1 MLQKIGDA
9 LKGRGGSTRRKW
21 ITYLFVGVLSFVFAA
36 WGAYGIV
43 NLNFGGSNYAAEAN
57 GSKISIEDAR
67 NAWVRQ
73 QSLWQQRL
81 GGSELPPPL
90 RARLQDQVLESL
102 IRRSLLTQR
111 SHDLGYRV
119 SDTALREAVQGEP
132 AFQVD
137 GQYSPD
143 AAKAALAQ
151 AGISVDTYKEQLRTD
166 LQQLQL
172 EGGIRVSDFL
182 TPAEFTRLSELQDQQ
197 REVRFL
203 ILPGDRFR
211 SSKAVDDAAVQAYY
225 KEHLAQYMNPESAR
239 LQYAELRL
247 EALAAQQELS
257 DADLRAAY
265 EKAKSRL
272 EVPEKRHARHI
283 LITGKDDAAAL
294 AQAQQVLAQ
303 VKSGK
308 DFGELAK
315 QYSQDPGS
323 AQNGGDLGWA
333 DRSTFVK
340 PFADALFGMKAGE
353 IAGPVKTQYGYHI
366 IRLDEIQA
374 GKGKSFEEAR
384 PEIDAQLRRAR
395 ATDRFGEIQEQLQ
408 AKLAESGADLNALA
422 QQYNLQQGEVKE
434 FVKGAGGA
442 PFGAAP
448 QLQELLFGE
457 PPLGTDKLA
466 GPVLLGDDRLVIFKV
481 LEHRA
486 AAPKPLAEVRES
498 IVAAITKDQSMQAA
512 LSAAQRARDE
522 LLKGGSFDAIAG
534 ELKVS
539 ADPAHFIGRNDP
551 SVPAQVREAAFALPR
566 PVGKPEFTA
575 LTLND
580 GSGAALIAL
589 SAVRTAAA
597 HDNEAQASRT
607 QQESERLG
615 GGAALAYVDEVRR
628 TASVRKNPKA
638 FE

>member
-9 LKGRGGSTRRKW
+9 LKGREGSSHRKW
-21 ITYLFVGVLSFVFAA
+21 ITYLVVGVLSFVFAA

-57 GSKISIEDAR
+57 GSKIPIEDAR
-67 NAWVRQ
+67 NAWLRQ
-73 QSLWQQRL
+73 QSMWQQRL

-90 RARLQDQVLESL
+90 RTRLQDQVLESL

-119 SDTALREAVQGEP
+119 SDAALREAVHSEP

-137 GQYSPD
+137 GAYSPD

-151 AGISVDTYKEQLRTD
+151 AGISVDTYQQELRTD

-172 EGGIRVSDFL
+172 EGGIRASDFF
-182 TPAEFTRLSELQDQQ
+182 TPAELTRLTELEDQQ

-203 ILPGDRFR
+203 ILPADRFH
-211 SSKAVDDAAVQAYY
+211 STTAVTDVAVLAYY
-225 KEHLAQYMNPESAR
+225 KEHLAQYMNPESVR

-247 EALAAQQELS
+247 DALAAQQQPS
-257 DADLRAAY
+257 DADLHAAY
-265 EKAKSRL
+265 EKEKSRL

-303 VKSGK
+303 ATSGK

-333 DRSTFVK
+333 ERGAFVK
-340 PFADALFGMKAGE
+340 PFADALFAMKVGE

-366 IRLDEIQA
+366 IRLDEVQA

-384 PEIDAQLRRAR
+384 PELEAQVRRAR
-395 ATDRFGEIQEQLQ
+395 ATDRFGETQEQLQ
-408 AKLAESGADLNALA
+408 AKLAEPGADLGALA
-422 QQYNLQQGEVKE
+422 QQYSLQPGEVKE
-434 FVKGAGGA
+434 FVKGAGGV

-457 PPLGTDKLA
+457 PPLGTGKLA

-486 AAPKPLAEVRES
+486 SAPKPLPEVRES
-498 IVAAITKDQSMQAA
+498 IVAAIAKEQGTQAA
-512 LSAAQRARDE
+512 LSAAQRAREE
-522 LLKGGSFDAIAG
+522 LLKGSSFDAVATG
-534 ELKVS
+534 LKVS
-539 ADPAHFIGRNDP
+539 ADPAHFIARNDP
-551 SVPAQVREAAFALPR
+551 SVPAQIREAAFALPR
-566 PVGKPEFTA
+566 PAGKPEFHA

-580 GSGAALIAL
+580 GGAALIAV

-597 HDNEAQASRT
+597 HDNEAQAGRA

-615 GGAALAYVDEVRR
+615 SGAVLAYVDEVRR

>member
-1 MLQKIGDA
+1 MLQRIRDSLQGQKWLAYLLLGA
-9 LKGRGGSTRRKW
+9 LA
-21 ITYLFVGVLSFVFAA
+21 VVFAA

-57 GSKISIEDAR
+57 GSKISLEDAR
-67 NAWVRQ
+67 SAWLRQ
-73 QSLWQQRL
+73 QSMWQQRL
-81 GGSELPPPL
+81 GGSELPAPL
-90 RARLQDQVLESL
+90 RTRLQDQVLESL
-102 IRRSLLTQR
+102 IRRSLLTER

-119 SDTALREAVQGEP
+119 SNQALLEAVQGEQ

-137 GQYSPD
+137 GKYDPQ

-151 AGISVDTYKEQLRTD
+151 AGVTLDSYEQQLRTD

-172 EGGIRVSDFL
+172 EGGIRASDFV
-182 TPAEFTRLSELQDQQ
+182 TPAELARLSDLEDQQ
-197 REVRFL
+197 REVRYL
-203 ILPGDRFR
+203 ILPADRFHP
-211 SSKAVDDAAVQAYY
+211 SAAAGDAAVQAYY
-225 KEHLAQYMNPESAR
+225 KEHQAQYMRPEAVD

-265 EKAKSRL
+265 EKEKGRL
-272 EVPEKRHARHI
+272 EVPEKRHARHV

-294 AQAQQVLAQ
+294 ALAQQVLSQA
-303 VKSGK
+303 KGGK

-333 DRSTFVK
+333 ERSTFVK
-340 PFADALFGMKAGE
+340 PFADALFGMTAGE

-366 IRLDEIQA
+366 IRLEEIQR
-374 GKGKSFEEAR
+374 GKSKSFEEAR
-384 PEIDAQLRRAR
+384 PELEAQLRRAR

-408 AKLAESGADLNALA
+408 AKLGEPGADLNALA
-422 QQYNLQQGEVKE
+422 QQYNLQAGEVKE
-434 FVKGAGGA
+434 FAKGAGA
-442 PFGAAP
+442 VPLGAAP
-448 QLQELLFGE
+448 QLQELLFGD
-457 PPLGTDKLA
+457 PPLAADKLG

-481 LEHRA
+481 LQHRA
-486 AAPKPLAEVRES
+486 SAPQPLAEVRDS
-498 IVAAITKDQSMQAA
+498 IVATITKDQGTQAA
-512 LSAAQRARDE
+512 LGAAQRARE
-522 LLKGGSFDAIAG
+522 QLLKGASFDAVAQ

-551 SVPAQVREAAFALPR
+551 SVPAQVREAAFGLSKPA
-566 PVGKPEFTA
+566 GKPESRA

-580 GSGAALIAL
+580 GGAALVVV
-589 SAVRTAAA
+589 SAVRTAPAQDAA
-597 HDNEAQASRT
+597 AKAGRS

-615 GGAALAYVDEVRR
+615 TAAALAYVDEVRR
-628 TASVRKNPKA
+628 TATVRKNPKA

>member
-1 MLQKIGDA
+1 MLQRIGDA
-9 LKGRGGSTRRKW
+9 LKGRGGSKHRKW

-57 GSKISIEDAR
+57 GSKVSIEDAR
-67 NAWVRQ
+67 NAWLRQ
-73 QSLWQQRL
+73 QSMWQQRL
-81 GGSELPPPL
+81 GGSELPAPL
-90 RARLQDQVLESL
+90 RTRLQDQVLESL
-102 IRRSLLTQR
+102 IRRALLTQR

-119 SDTALREAVQGEP
+119 SDAALRDAVHSEP

-137 GQYSPD
+137 GVYSPE

-151 AGISVDTYKEQLRTD
+151 AGISVDSYQAQLRTD

-172 EGGIRVSDFL
+172 EGGIRASDFL
-182 TPAEFTRLSELQDQQ
+182 TPAELTRLTDLEDQQ
-197 REVRFL
+197 REVRYL
-203 ILPGDRFR
+203 MLPVDRFH
-211 SSKAVDDAAVQAYY
+211 STTAVTDAAVQAYY
-225 KEHLAQYMNPESAR
+225 KEHLAQYMNPESVR

-247 EALAAQQELS
+247 DALAAQQQLS
-257 DADLRAAY
+257 DADLHAAY
-265 EKAKSRL
+265 EKEKSRL

-333 DRSTFVK
+333 ERSAFVK
-340 PFADALFGMKAGE
+340 PFADALFAMKVGE
-353 IAGPVKTQYGYHI
+353 IAGPVKTQYGYHM
-366 IRLDEIQA
+366 IRLDEVQA

-384 PEIDAQLRRAR
+384 PELEAQVRRAR
-395 ATDRFGEIQEQLQ
+395 ASDRFGEIQEQLQ
-408 AKLAESGADLNALA
+408 GKLAEPGADLGALA

-434 FVKGAGGA
+434 FVKGAGGV

-486 AAPKPLAEVRES
+486 SAPKPFAEVRES
-498 IVAAITKDQSMQAA
+498 IVAAITKEQGTQAA

-522 LLKGGSFDAIAG
+522 LLKGGSFEAVAT
-534 ELKVS
+534 ELKAS
-539 ADPAHFIGRNDP
+539 PDPAHFIGRNDP
-551 SVPAQVREAAFALPR
+551 SVPAQIREAAFAVPR
-566 PVGKPEFTA
+566 PAGKPEFRA

-580 GSGAALIAL
+580 GGAALIAV
-589 SAVRTAAA
+589 SAVRTATA
-597 HDNEAQASRT
+597 HDNEAQAGRV
-607 QQESERLG
+607 QQESDRLG
-615 GGAALAYVDEVRR
+615 SGAAFAYVAEVRR

>member
-1 MLQKIGDA
+1 
-9 LKGRGGSTRRKW
+9 
-21 ITYLFVGVLSFVFAA
+21 
-36 WGAYGIV
+36 
-43 NLNFGGSNYAAEAN
+43 
-57 GSKISIEDAR
+57 
-67 NAWVRQ
+67 
-73 QSLWQQRL
+73 
-81 GGSELPPPL
+81 
-90 RARLQDQVLESL
+90 
-102 IRRSLLTQR
+102 
-111 SHDLGYRV
+111 
-119 SDTALREAVQGEP
+119 
-132 AFQVD
+132 
-137 GQYSPD
+137 
-143 AAKAALAQ
+143 
-151 AGISVDTYKEQLRTD
+151 
-166 LQQLQL
+166 
-172 EGGIRVSDFL
+172 
-182 TPAEFTRLSELQDQQ
+182 
-197 REVRFL
+197 
-203 ILPGDRFR
+203 
-211 SSKAVDDAAVQAYY
+211 VQAYY
-225 KEHLAQYMNPESAR
+225 KEHLAQYMNPESVR

-247 EALAAQQELS
+247 ETLATQQQLS
-257 DADLRAAY
+257 DTDLHAAY
-265 EKAKSRL
+265 EKEKGRL

-303 VKSGK
+303 AKSGK

-333 DRSTFVK
+333 ERSAFVK
-340 PFADALFGMKAGE
+340 PFADALFAMKVGD

-366 IRLDEIQA
+366 IRLDEVQA

-384 PEIDAQLRRAR
+384 PELEAQVRRAH

-408 AKLAESGADLNALA
+408 AKLGEPGADLGALA

-442 PFGAAP
+442 PLGAAP

-457 PPLGTDKLA
+457 PPLGTGKLA
-466 GPVLLGDDRLVIFKV
+466 GPALLGDDRLVIFKV

-486 AAPKPLAEVRES
+486 SAPKPLAEVRES
-498 IVAAITKDQSMQAA
+498 IVAAIAKEQGTQAA
-512 LSAAQRARDE
+512 LSAAQRAREE
-522 LLKGGSFDAIAG
+522 LLKGSSFDAIAA

-551 SVPAQVREAAFALPR
+551 SVPAQIREAAFALPR
-566 PVGKPEFTA
+566 PTGKPEFRA

-580 GSGAALIAL
+580 GGAALIAV
-589 SAVRTAAA
+589 STVRTAAA
-597 HDNEAQASRT
+597 QDKEAQPGRA

-615 GGAALAYVDEVRR
+615 TGAALAYVDEVRR

>member
-1 MLQKIGDA
+1 
-9 LKGRGGSTRRKW
+9 
-21 ITYLFVGVLSFVFAA
+21 VLSFVFAA

-67 NAWVRQ
+67 NAWLRQ
-73 QSLWQQRL
+73 QSMWQQRL
-81 GGSELPPPL
+81 GGSELPAPL
-90 RARLQDQVLESL
+90 RTRLQDQVLESL
-102 IRRSLLTQR
+102 IRRALLTER

-119 SDTALREAVQGEP
+119 SDAALREAVHSEP
-132 AFQVD
+132 AFQLD
-137 GQYSPD
+137 GVYSPD
-143 AAKAALAQ
+143 AAKAVLAQ
-151 AGISVDTYKEQLRTD
+151 AGISVDTYQQQLRTD
-166 LQQLQL
+166 LQQVQL
-172 EGGIRVSDFL
+172 EGGIRASDFL
-182 TPAEFTRLSELQDQQ
+182 TPAELTRLTDLEDQQ
-197 REVRFL
+197 REVRYL
-203 ILPGDRFR
+203 TLPADRFHPA
-211 SSKAVDDAAVQAYY
+211 SVTDAAVQAYY
-225 KEHLAQYMNPESAR
+225 KEHLAQYMNPESVH

-247 EALAAQQELS
+247 ETLAAQQQQIS

-265 EKAKSRL
+265 EKEKSRL

-303 VKSGK
+303 AKSGK
-308 DFGELAK
+308 DFGALAK

-333 DRSTFVK
+333 ERSAFVK
-340 PFADALFGMKAGE
+340 PFADALFAMKVGE
-353 IAGPVKTQYGYHI
+353 ITGPVKTQFGYHI
-366 IRLDEIQA
+366 IRLDEVQA
-374 GKGKSFEEAR
+374 SKGKSFEEAR
-384 PEIDAQLRRAR
+384 PELEAQVRRAR

-408 AKLAESGADLNALA
+408 AKLAEPGADLGALA

-434 FVKGAGGA
+434 FVKGVGGV
-442 PFGAAP
+442 PLGAAP
-448 QLQELLFGE
+448 QLQQLLFGD
-457 PPLGTDKLA
+457 PPLGTDRIA
-466 GPVLLGDDRLVIFKV
+466 GPVLLGDDRLAIFKV

-486 AAPKPLAEVRES
+486 SAAKPLAEVRES
-498 IVAAITKDQSMQAA
+498 IVAAITKEQGTQAA

-522 LLKGGSFDAIAG
+522 FLKGNSFDAVAK

-551 SVPAQVREAAFALPR
+551 SVPAQIRDAAFAVPR
-566 PVGKPEFTA
+566 PAGKPEFRA
-575 LTLND
+575 LTLSD
-580 GSGAALIAL
+580 GGAALIAV

-597 HDNEAQASRT
+597 HDNEAQANRAL
-607 QQESERLG
+607 QETERLG
-615 GGAALAYVDEVRR
+615 TGAAMAYVDEVRR